1 MYVLDI
7 LHYILE
13 IKSHYDFLKSN
24 FYSLYKQN
32 IVIPL
37 NLYIRIRIIV
47 QNNVMNHEDK
57 TSTKIDEQIHK
68 VFCLICGFKIQIV
81 TMT

>member
-13 IKSHYDFLKSN
+13 IKSHYDFIK
-24 FYSLYKQN
+24 LYD
-32 IVIPL
+32 VPL

-47 QNNVMNHEDK
+47 LNNVMIHEDK